1 MLLIGKYKQETE
13 QSVSFNFKIK
23 MEQNTSEIIYAIDIL
38 SQLLKGLSKEEELY
52 GLVSDKIKEL
62 LQKL

>member
-1 MLLIGKYKQETE
+1 
-13 QSVSFNFKIK
+13 
-23 MEQNTSEIIYAIDIL
+23 MERNLNEIVYAIDTL
-38 SQLLKGLSKEEELY
+38 TSLLKGLLREEELY

>member
-1 MLLIGKYKQETE
+1 
-13 QSVSFNFKIK
+13 
-23 MEQNTSEIIYAIDIL
+23 MEQNINEVVYAINIL
-38 SQLLKGLSKEEELY
+38 TPLLKGLSKEEELY